1 MSKFSDPSDLA
12 TEHEQRERDILLAQ
26 HKARKRNEL
35 VPRGSCYNCEEEVEE
50 GKLFCDAD
58 CAHDWHFRER
68 MEKHR

>member
-26 HKARKRNEL
+26 HKARAAEALK
-35 VPRGSCYNCEEEVEE
+35 PIGTCHNCELEIDE
-50 GKLFCDAD
+50 GLFCSAECRDEWD
-58 CAHDWHFRER
+58 FIKK